1 MKMSKDDLKRIK
13 NLLGVKRNFVYEKND
28 NGYVVKKNLLDLSFN
43 EAMGIFNRGC
53 YYSNK
58 KNKKEY

>member
-1 MKMSKDDLKRIK
+1 MKMSKDELKRIK
-13 NLLGVKRNFVYEKND
+13 NLLGVKRNFVYEKTD
-28 NGYVVKKNLLDLSFN
+28 KGYFEKKDLTDLSFN

-58 KNKKEY
+58 KNKKVI